1 MQRNIYLLGAPGAGK
16 GTQAQLLSERFGIPQ
31 LSTGEMLRS
40 ARLEGTELG
49 NRVASVMDAGGLV
62 SDEIVIDLVEQRLQR
77 PDHQGGVIL
86 DGFPRTIPQAKAL
99 DALFLR
105 KGRSPLVVVAVDV
118 PSDEIHRRLSGR
130 RWCVRCKKTYHVT
143 DNPPGES
150 CESGGVCQLD
160 VRSDD
165 KPDAIG
171 RRLVAYAEQTL
182 PLIAYYQAKGVFHSV
197 SGTGK
202 IADIF
207 ASLLVVLS

>member
-49 NRVASVMDAGGLV
+49 KRVASVMDAGGLV

-86 DGFPRTIPQAKAL
+86 DGFPRTIPQAEAL

-130 RWCVRCKKTYHVT
+130 Q
-143 DNPPGES
+143 EF
-150 CESGGVCQLD
+150 
-160 VRSDD
+160 
-165 KPDAIG
+165 G
-171 RRLVAYAEQTL
+171 RRLLGRQL
-182 PLIAYYQAKGVFHSV
+182 SV
-197 SGTGK
+197 LVGRRRCRVK
-202 IADIF
+202 VLF
-207 ASLLVVLS
+207 RLLVLSLPDSWHTGVLAEASCRGRCCCSGERWGGLRSSFIASRLT